1 MPQTFNNAPLID
13 NLKSLLQYNKVT
25 QPQYF
30 FSNYLNLCLK
40 YGFWHFVQHYVVYL
54 NCSAKIIF
62 LGQLM
67 SFMGTTVNEM
77 IVGVFSLHETR
88 SLMLEMIAV
97 VVLTV
102 CF

>member
-30 FSNYLNLCLK
+30 FLIILSLPQICILV
-40 YGFWHFVQHYVVYL
+40 FVQHYVVYL

-62 LGQLM
+62 LGQL
-67 SFMGTTVNEM
+67 NE
-77 IVGVFSLHETR
+77 LHGDYSKR
-88 SLMLEMIAV
+88 DDCWCDFPA
-97 VVLTV
+97 
-102 CF
+102 